1 VSTPEQTAA
10 NNHRIALGIEYDG
23 TAYSGWQKQ
32 KFPQQETVQQ
42 YVETALSKV
51 ADRDVVVSCAGRT
64 DAGVHAT
71 CQVVHFDAE
80 IDRGEKAWTQGVNSM
95 LPRSIRIVWSR
106 VQQGDFHARFSAL
119 SRRYFYLIYRRD
131 TQSAMLYGRA
141 SYARRELDEVSMHAA
156 AQHFLGEQ
164 DFTSFRA
171 AGCQSKT
178 AMRNVMHA
186 NMYRRGGFLIF
197 DVKANAFLQHMVRNM
212 VGSLLEVGLGRKD
225 PTWIAELLSLQDR
238 ARAAPTALPDG
249 LYLVGVEYPKSCG
262 LPSEISLPDLLL
274 ASRNVSHI
282 VE

>member
-1 VSTPEQTAA
+1 MSIPKQDSPSS
-10 NNHRIALGIEYDG
+10 HRIALGIEYDG
-23 TAYSGWQKQ
+23 STYSGWQKQ
-32 KFPQQETVQQ
+32 KSPQQETVQQ

-51 ADRDVVVSCAGRT
+51 ADRDVVVNCAGRT

-95 LPRSIRIVWSR
+95 LPRTIRVVWSR
-106 VQQGDFHARFSAL
+106 KQESDFHARFSAL
-119 SRRYFYLIYRRD
+119 SRRYLYLIYQRE

-141 SYARRELDEVSMHAA
+141 SYVRRELDEVSMHKA
-156 AQHFLGEQ
+156 AQHFLGEH

-186 NMYRRGGFLIF
+186 NVSRRGGFLIF

-212 VGSLLEVGLGRKD
+212 MGTLLQVGRGDKD
-225 PTWIAELLSLQDR
+225 PAWVAELLSLQDR
-238 ARAAPTALPDG
+238 ASAAPTAHPHG

-262 LPSEISLPDLLL
+262 LPSEFSPPDLLL
-274 ASRNVSHI
+274 AV
-282 VE
+282 

>member
-1 VSTPEQTAA
+1 MSTPEQATP
-10 NNHRIALGIEYDG
+10 NIHRIALGIEYDG
-23 TAYSGWQKQ
+23 SMYSGWQKQ
-32 KFPQQETVQQ
+32 KPPQQETVQQ

-71 CQVVHFDAE
+71 CQVVHFDTA
-80 IDRGEKAWTQGVNSM
+80 IDRGDKAWTQGVNSM
-95 LPRSIRIVWSR
+95 LPRSIRVVWSR
-106 VQQGDFHARFSAL
+106 TQEDDFHARFSAL
-119 SRRYFYLIYRRD
+119 SRRYLYLLYRRD
-131 TQSAMLYGRA
+131 TQSAMLHGRA
-141 SYARRELDEVSMHAA
+141 SHLRRKLDEDSMHTA
-156 AQHFLGEQ
+156 AQYFLGEQ

-186 NMYRRGGFLIF
+186 NIYRQGGFLIF

-212 VGSLLEVGLGRKD
+212 MGSLLQVGRGDKD
-225 PTWIAELLSLQDR
+225 PAWIAELLSLKDR

-262 LPSEISLPDLLL
+262 LPSQISLPDLLL
-274 ASRNVSHI
+274 AS
-282 VE
+282 